1 MIIDKYIFAEA
12 IGKSGK
18 DSMLVFKEK
27 NQKKFIGGT
36 GLISNLCASFV
47 KKVDQIFHVGK
58 NNSDL
63 NFIKKNINKNI
74 NYKYYYK
81 NNSPTISKLRYLD
94 AYKNTKIVGF
104 YNMNDERL
112 NSSEEKTFLKILRKV
127 LNKQKI
133 LILADYGHGEITDNV
148 RKEIQKYSKN
158 LFLNTQIN
166 SFNSGHHTLRKYKKV
181 NTLV

>member
-1 MIIDKYIFAEA
+1 
-12 IGKSGK
+12 
-18 DSMLVFKEK
+18 
-27 NQKKFIGGT
+27 
-36 GLISNLCASFV
+36 
-47 KKVDQIFHVGK
+47 
-58 NNSDL
+58 
-63 NFIKKNINKNI
+63 
-74 NYKYYYK
+74 
-81 NNSPTISKLRYLD
+81 
-94 AYKNTKIVGF
+94 
-104 YNMNDERL
+104 MNDERL

-181 NTLV
+181 NTLCINESELRYEMKDRVSELSHIVKKLYKEISFNYFVVTRGKYG